1 MLVNGSP
8 AEEFRMHRGVWQGYP
23 LAPFIFL
30 CMAEGLVGLM
40 REVVDKNLFL
50 SMKIR
55 RNHMEVDLLQFVD
68 DTLFFAKPS
77 MEHVMTLKTILRCF
91 ELVLGLKIN
100 FFKSKLAGVAVES
113 ATNEIYASLLNCKVM
128 YLPFE
133 YLGIPI
139 SANPAKE
146 STWEPIIQKM
156 NRKHNRWKHRNAPF
170 GGRIC
175 LLNFVL
181 KSLSLFFLSFSKIPI
196 VVVKKVVRLQI
207 EFLWGKREEGGK
219 IAWVKWNRICWP
231 KEEEGLGVKDIHLF
245 NLALLSKWKWRLFSN
260 EEALR
265 ERIIMSKYG
274 EGIKKGKGGGV
285 F

>member
-1 MLVNGSP
+1 LVNGSP
-8 AEEFRMHRGVWQGYP
+8 AEEFRMHRGLWLGYP

-30 CMAEGLVGLM
+30 CMAEGLAGLM

-113 ATNEIYASLLNCKVM
+113 ATNEIYASLLNCK
-128 YLPFE
+128 
-133 YLGIPI
+133 
-139 SANPAKE
+139 
-146 STWEPIIQKM
+146 
-156 NRKHNRWKHRNAPF
+156 
-170 GGRIC
+170 
-175 LLNFVL
+175 
-181 KSLSLFFLSFSKIPI
+181 
-196 VVVKKVVRLQI
+196 
-207 EFLWGKREEGGK
+207 GGK

-274 EGIKKGKGGGV
+274 EGVERACGNRKNGKSFDENTTMPYSLNEVVDGKCGVGSGNGGKGV
-285 F
+285 LNRNMS